1 MELTQ
6 LRYFLEVAKTQHVT
20 KSAETLHVAQP
31 ALTQAIHRL
40 ENELEVP
47 LFSSKG
53 RNIVLTPYGKYFYEK
68 LEPLL
73 KSLSELPENLREM
86 AKTENATI
94 HLNVLAASSLVTE
107 AIIEYQKI
115 DDALHIQIH
124 QNEKND
130 MDDIRVTTEISARTH
145 ENKISDDS
153 NFICTEKIFLAVPN
167 IQEFQEKKEITFEGI
182 KSIGQKW
189 GFVSLLG
196 SKHLRSICDKYCADA
211 GIKPNII
218 FESDNPASV
227 KNMIAANIGIGFW
240 PEFSWGALDTS
251 RVRLLKI
258 TKPDCK
264 RDILITCKKNKAENS
279 HVENFYKFLTGYFK
293 MASIGEN

>member
-73 KSLSELPENLREM
+73 KSLNELPENLREM

-145 ENKISDDS
+145 ENKTSDDS

>member
-20 KSAETLHVAQP
+20 RSAEILHVAQP

-73 KSLSELPENLREM
+73 KSLNELPENLREM

-115 DDALHIQIH
+115 DDELHIQIH
-124 QNEKND
+124 QNEKNEL
-130 MDDIRVTTEISARTH
+130 DDIKITTKISAQIQEST
-145 ENKISDDS
+145 KSDDS
-153 NFICTEKIFLAVPN
+153 SFVCTEKIYLAVPN
-167 IQEFQEKKEITFEGI
+167 TPEFKEKKEISFEEI
-182 KSIGQKW
+182 KSVCEKW
-189 GFVSLLG
+189 GFVALLG
-196 SKHLRSICDKYCADA
+196 SKHLRSICDKYCTDA

-251 RVRLLKI
+251 KVKLLKI

-264 RDILITCKKNKAENS
+264 RDILITCKRNKAENS
-279 HVENFYKFLTGYFK
+279 HVENFYKFLTGYFR
-293 MASIGEN
+293 MASLGEK

>member
-145 ENKISDDS
+145 ENKTSDDS

-279 HVENFYKFLTGYFK
+279 HVEIFYKFLTGYFK

>member
-130 MDDIRVTTEISARTH
+130 MDDIRVTTEISAQTH
-145 ENKISDDS
+145 ENKTSDNS

>member
-73 KSLSELPENLREM
+73 KSLNELPENLREM

-145 ENKISDDS
+145 ENKTSDDS

-196 SKHLRSICDKYCADA
+196 SKHLRSICDKYCADE

>member
-73 KSLSELPENLREM
+73 KSLNELPENLREM
-86 AKTENATI
+86 AKTEDATI

-145 ENKISDDS
+145 ENKTSDDS

>member
-6 LRYFLEVAKTQHVT
+6 LKYFLEVAKTQHVT
-20 KSAETLHVAQP
+20 RSAEILHVAQP

-68 LEPLL
+68 LEPLI
-73 KSLSELPENLREM
+73 KSLNELPENLREM

-115 DDALHIQIH
+115 DDELHIQIH

-130 MDDIRVTTEISARTH
+130 LDDIRI
-145 ENKISDDS
+145 K
-153 NFICTEKIFLAVPN
+153 
-167 IQEFQEKKEITFEGI
+167 
-182 KSIGQKW
+182 KSIW
-189 GFVSLLG
+189 LF
-196 SKHLRSICDKYCADA
+196 RIF
-211 GIKPNII
+211 PN
-218 FESDNPASV
+218 
-227 KNMIAANIGIGFW
+227 
-240 PEFSWGALDTS
+240 
-251 RVRLLKI
+251 LK
-258 TKPDCK
+258 
-264 RDILITCKKNKAENS
+264 KKMKS
-279 HVENFYKFLTGYFK
+279 HSMK
-293 MASIGEN
+293 

>member
-73 KSLSELPENLREM
+73 KSLNELPENLREM

-115 DDALHIQIH
+115 DDELHIQIH

-130 MDDIRVTTEISARTH
+130 MDDIRVTTEISAQTH
-145 ENKISDDS
+145 ENKTSDDS

>member
-145 ENKISDDS
+145 ENKTSDDS

-167 IQEFQEKKEITFEGI
+167 IQEFKEKKEITFEGI

>member
-73 KSLSELPENLREM
+73 KSLNELPENLREM

-130 MDDIRVTTEISARTH
+130 MDDIRITTEISARTH
-145 ENKISDDS
+145 KNKTSDDS

>member
-130 MDDIRVTTEISARTH
+130 MDDIRVTTEISAQTH
-145 ENKISDDS
+145 ENKTSDDS

>member
-73 KSLSELPENLREM
+73 KSLCELPENLREM

-145 ENKISDDS
+145 ENKTSDDS

>member
-20 KSAETLHVAQP
+20 RSAEILHIAQP
-31 ALTQAIHRL
+31 ALTQSIHRL

-47 LFSSKG
+47 LFVSKG

-68 LEPLL
+68 VEPLL
-73 KSLSELPENLREM
+73 KNLSELPGNLKEM

-115 DDALHIQIH
+115 DDELRIQLH
-124 QNEKND
+124 QNERNEL
-130 MDDIRVTTEISARTH
+130 DDIRVTTRMFFNEK
-145 ENKISDDS
+145 ENAKTSDLR
-153 NFICTEKIFLAVPN
+153 FVCTEKIYLAVPN
-167 IQEFQEKKEITFEGI
+167 IPEFKGKKKITLEEIKDI
-182 KSIGQKW
+182 CKNW
-189 GFVSLLG
+189 GFISLLG
-196 SKHLRSICDKYCADA
+196 SKQLRSICDKYCEDA

-218 FESDNPASV
+218 FESDSPAAV

-240 PEFSWGALDTS
+240 PEFSWGALDTKK
-251 RVRLLKI
+251 VNLLKI
-258 TKPDCK
+258 SKPSCS

-279 HVENFYKFLTGYFK
+279 HVENFYNFLTGYFK
-293 MASIGEN
+293 MASLGER

>member
-145 ENKISDDS
+145 ENKTSDDS

>member
-73 KSLSELPENLREM
+73 KSLNELPENLREM

-145 ENKISDDS
+145 ENKTSDDS

-251 RVRLLKI
+251 RVRLLRI

>member
-145 ENKISDDS
+145 ENKTSDDS

-218 FESDNPASV
+218 FESDNPTSV

>member
-86 AKTENATI
+86 AKSENATI

-145 ENKISDDS
+145 ENKTSDDS

>member
-1 MELTQ
+1 MPI
-6 LRYFLEVAKTQHVT
+6 
-20 KSAETLHVAQP
+20 SAHHG
-31 ALTQAIHRL
+31 I
-40 ENELEVP
+40 
-47 LFSSKG
+47 F
-53 RNIVLTPYGKYFYEK
+53 
-68 LEPLL
+68 EPLL
-73 KSLSELPENLREM
+73 KSLNELPENLREM

-145 ENKISDDS
+145 ENKTSDDS

-167 IQEFQEKKEITFEGI
+167 IQEFQEKKEITFEEI

>member
-73 KSLSELPENLREM
+73 KSLNELPENLREM

-145 ENKISDDS
+145 ENKTSDDS

-167 IQEFQEKKEITFEGI
+167 IQEFQKKKEITFEGI

>member
-145 ENKISDDS
+145 ENKTSDDS

-293 MASIGEN
+293 MASLGEN

>member
-145 ENKISDDS
+145 ENKTSDDS

-167 IQEFQEKKEITFEGI
+167 IQEFQKKKEITFEGI

>member
-145 ENKISDDS
+145 ENKTSDDS

-167 IQEFQEKKEITFEGI
+167 IREFQEKKEITFEEI

>member
-73 KSLSELPENLREM
+73 KSLNELPENLREM

-145 ENKISDDS
+145 ENKTSDDS

-293 MASIGEN
+293 MASLGEN

>member
-115 DDALHIQIH
+115 DDAIHIQIH

-145 ENKISDDS
+145 ENKTSDDS

-196 SKHLRSICDKYCADA
+196 SKHLRSICDKYCADT

>member
-53 RNIVLTPYGKYFYEK
+53 RNIFLTPYGKYFYEK

-73 KSLSELPENLREM
+73 KNLSELPENLREM

-145 ENKISDDS
+145 ENKTSDDS

-167 IQEFQEKKEITFEGI
+167 IQEFQKKKEITFEEI

>member
-86 AKTENATI
+86 AKTENTTI

-145 ENKISDDS
+145 ENKTSDDS

>member
-73 KSLSELPENLREM
+73 KSLSELPENLKEM

-130 MDDIRVTTEISARTH
+130 MDDIRVTTEISAQTH
-145 ENKISDDS
+145 ENKTSDDS

>member
-145 ENKISDDS
+145 ENKTSDDS

-264 RDILITCKKNKAENS
+264 RDIIITCKKNKAENS

>member
-86 AKTENATI
+86 AKTENTTI

-145 ENKISDDS
+145 ENKTSDDS

-293 MASIGEN
+293 MASLGEN

>member
-145 ENKISDDS
+145 ENKTSDDS

-240 PEFSWGALDTS
+240 PEFSWGVLDTS

>member
-130 MDDIRVTTEISARTH
+130 MDDIRVTTEISARAH
-145 ENKISDDS
+145 ENKTSDDS

>member
-53 RNIVLTPYGKYFYEK
+53 RNIVLAPYGKYFYEK

-73 KSLSELPENLREM
+73 KNLSELPENLREM

-145 ENKISDDS
+145 ENKTSDDS

-167 IQEFQEKKEITFEGI
+167 IQEFQKKKEITFEEI